1 MSYTIKLNKTEWIES
16 IRAAIR
22 AEGWTGTAGFKE
34 WAKETYNATLNF
46 NCYGDMSSIKFKS
59 EEVCQAFAKAHG
71 IPYLTNIQQYQA
83 DPRFQLLVD
92 MDRLLTGDRIWGGM
106 DWSYNPIHP
115 FKYRPMAERVQQA
128 LDDLK
133 QEYGIDH

>member
-1 MSYTIKLNKTEWIES
+1 MN
-16 IRAAIR
+16 
-22 AEGWTGTAGFKE
+22 
-34 WAKETYNATLNF
+34 ETKN
-46 NCYGDMSSIKFKS
+46 
-59 EEVCQAFAKAHG
+59 
-71 IPYLTNIQQYQA
+71 LTNIEKYQA

-115 FKYRPMAERVQQA
+115 FKYLPMLVRVRQA

-133 QEYGIDH
+133 QEYGIAENE

>member
-1 MSYTIKLNKTEWIES
+1 M
-16 IRAAIR
+16 
-22 AEGWTGTAGFKE
+22 
-34 WAKETYNATLNF
+34 
-46 NCYGDMSSIKFKS
+46 
-59 EEVCQAFAKAHG
+59 
-71 IPYLTNIQQYQA
+71 TNIEKYQA

-115 FKYRPMAERVQQA
+115 FKYLPMLDRVQKA

-133 QEYGIDH
+133 QEYGIAENE